1 MGAMP
6 CRRIA
11 SICARSPRRARMPP
25 WIAGCSVLTRPS
37 SISGNWVTEA
47 TSSTPSPAAASALA
61 VPPVEINL
69 TPWRTRPWAKGTRP
83 LLSET
88 ESSARAT
95 GRRSSSAIAI
105 LIQARAATI
114 GPHGR
119 TIKRG
124 GASRFR
130 RLALL
135 GLALQR
141 PFHRCPARADMALQ
155 HDLPRLAQPA
165 VAEIDA
171 LRQVEHGA
179 RRLEAEEGAARQ
191 LQQHGVA
198 FLRGRGLHVGMKV
211 KADDEAAGFQRRAAG
226 AGQPVLAAQILAV
239 GGQVNLA
246 LVAQAEDSLIAV
258 MAAGDVLVAVL
269 LVAALRH
276 VARLGGEMPVRADLR
291 RIGLGDDQRRMR
303 RGRAHRIAPRRI
315 VAVIGA
321 AIDDQ
326 SLLAVTQLE
335 GEAHAGSLAFELSHG
350 KERLIV
356 NCGAYDGDDASW
368 RNAMRAA
375 AAHSTLIVAETNSA
389 EIGPDGHF
397 ATKPRNVTQSRNEQ
411 DGNQYV
417 SCGHDGYERIF
428 GLRHEREIYLSADGE
443 DLRGEDRLTGAGGAA
458 LKTGGFVI
466 RFHLHPDVQ
475 ASTTQEGNAVLLKLP
490 SGTFFRLKAAGAVL
504 NLAESV
510 YLGDGRLRK
519 TRQVVLESHV
529 GSGGASVKWALKR
542 EAKKGESPEA

>member
-47 TSSTPSPAAASALA
+47 TSSTASPASASALA

-69 TPWRTRPWAKGTRP
+69 TPWRTRPWTKGTRP

-114 GPHGR
+114 GPPRR

-124 GASRFR
+124 GASRLR

-141 PFHRCPARADMALQ
+141 PFHRCAARADMALQ

-171 LRQVEHGA
+171 LRQVEHRA

-335 GEAHAGSLAFELSHG
+335 GEAARMGLAVEG
-350 KERLIV
+350 R
-356 NCGAYDGDDASW
+356 
-368 RNAMRAA
+368 RRRRAA
-375 AAHSTLIVAETNSA
+375 IDDRQAAPGLQPLESG
-389 EIGPDGHF
+389 IGRARWRPG
-397 ATKPRNVTQSRNEQ
+397 
-411 DGNQYV
+411 
-417 SCGHDGYERIF
+417 
-428 GLRHEREIYLSADGE
+428 
-443 DLRGEDRLTGAGGAA
+443 
-458 LKTGGFVI
+458 
-466 RFHLHPDVQ
+466 
-475 ASTTQEGNAVLLKLP
+475 
-490 SGTFFRLKAAGAVL
+490 FRLGAL
-504 NLAESV
+504 QH
-510 YLGDGRLRK
+510 
-519 TRQVVLESHV
+519 QVDER
-529 GSGGASVKWALKR
+529 A
-542 EAKKGESPEA
+542 EAKA